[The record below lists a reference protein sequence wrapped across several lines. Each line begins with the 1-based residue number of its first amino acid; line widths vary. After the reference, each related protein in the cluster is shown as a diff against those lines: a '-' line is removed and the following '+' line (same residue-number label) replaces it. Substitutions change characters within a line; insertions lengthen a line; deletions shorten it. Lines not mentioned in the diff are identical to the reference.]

1 MFRYLLLFSLV
12 ALTASACTS
21 SGRKVDTDVSPT
33 GTEVPPDASA
43 SVPPIVPT
51 NTVTVILSPT
61 SSPTRIS
68 IPTSIPRPTGT
79 SSPIP
84 IPTFTMLP
92 TPTAL
97 RLGGPDVFYNGISF
111 TVDPVLGDVVFM
123 SMAPDSPGYGYTK
136 FSFALEGNCYGEV
149 GCVTVYP
156 MEAFKDYPFGD
167 YIVDELQAAIETG
180 SYDYFPTWGAAIL
193 LRAQTQHIRFQNGA
207 GIRAIVMRG
216 QNGYLA
222 NNEAVVYD
230 FHGITN
236 DGQYYVKVTF
246 PIDAPMLLSTY
257 DPVENTNEGAFL
269 VPELP
274 DDTIFGYLGGLMPEY
289 NREAERQLDVLE
301 GARFIP
307 DLGLL
312 DALVGSILVTSSS
325 GE

>member
-21 SGRKVDTDVSPT
+21 TGRQVATEVSPT
-33 GTEVPPDASA
+33 GTEAPPNASA
-43 SVPPIVPT
+43 SVPTTVPT
-51 NTVTVILSPT
+51 NTVTAMLSPT
-61 SSPTRIS
+61 S
-68 IPTSIPRPTGT
+68 RPTGT

-84 IPTFTMLP
+84 IPTFTMIP

-123 SMAPDSPGYGYTK
+123 SMAPDSPGYTE
-136 FSFALEGNCYGEV
+136 FSFALEGYCREV

-156 MEAFKDYPFGD
+156 VEVYRDHPYGGD
-167 YIVDELQAAIETG
+167 YIIDELQAAIETG
-180 SYDYFPTWGAAIL
+180 SYHYFPTVAAAIL

-230 FHGITN
+230 FHGLTD
-236 DGQYYVKVTF
+236 DGQYYVVVRF
-246 PIDAPMLLSTY
+246 PIDAPILLSTY

-274 DDTIFGYLGGLMPEY
+274 DGQIMGYLGGLMPEY
-289 NREAERQLDVLE
+289 NQEAQRQLDVLE

-312 DALVGSILVTSSS
+312 DALVGSLLVTSSS

>member
-21 SGRKVDTDVSPT
+21 TGRQVATEVSPT
-33 GTEVPPDASA
+33 GTEAPPYASA
-43 SVPPIVPT
+43 SVPTTVPT
-51 NTVTVILSPT
+51 NTVTVMLSST
-61 SSPTRIS
+61 SKPTRIS
-68 IPTSIPRPTGT
+68 IPTSIPSPTGT
-79 SSPIP
+79 LSPSLL
-84 IPTFTMLP
+84 PTFTKEP

-97 RLGGPDVFYNGISF
+97 KLGGPDVFYNGISF
-111 TVDPVLGDVVFM
+111 TVDPILGEVVFM
-123 SMAPDSPGYGYTK
+123 RKESGLVDYTK
-136 FSFALEGNCYGEV
+136 FSFALEGCSREV
-149 GCVTVYP
+149 GCVIVVPVEVYRDHP
-156 MEAFKDYPFGD
+156 YGGD
-167 YIVDELQAAIETG
+167 YIIDELQAAIETG
-180 SYDYFPTWGAAIL
+180 SYHYFPTVAAAIL

-230 FHGITN
+230 FHGLTD

-257 DPVENTNEGAFL
+257 DPKENTNEGAFL

-274 DDTIFGYLGGLMPEY
+274 DGPPFGYLSFLEY

-312 DALVGSILVTSSS
+312 DALVGSLLVTSSS